1 MDLESLPAGRREVQD
16 DREKNMKYL
25 FLIIFLGLVA
35 SPVFANSLPDSDLD
49 GVPDKDEIEVY
60 YTDPENRDTD
70 GDGYSDWV
78 ELNFGFSPHN
88 PVSITLDDND
98 LDNDGLSDKMELRFH
113 TNLTEKDT
121 DGDGFTD
128 AEEIDNGY
136 DPLNAEKVKLKKRI
150 EIDTDRQNLKYFL
163 GDVAMKEFV
172 VSTGK
177 PGMPT
182 PKGNFEIDYKHPK
195 AWSATYGLWMPYWMS
210 LSHGYFGIHEL
221 PEWPN
226 GYKEG
231 EDHLGKAV
239 SHGCIRLGVGD
250 AEFLYNWADM
260 GTEVF
265 IR

>member
-1 MDLESLPAGRREVQD
+1 MR
-16 DREKNMKYL
+16 YL
-25 FLIIFLGLVA
+25 FTIIFLI
-35 SPVFANSLPDSDLD
+35 VFAFPVSANLLTDSDMD
-49 GVPDKDEIEVY
+49 GVPDEDEIGVY
-60 YTDPENRDTD
+60 YTDPYNKDTD

-88 PVSITLDDND
+88 KEAITLEKND
-98 LDNDGLSDKMELRFH
+98 VDGDGLSDKMELRFH
-113 TNLTEKDT
+113 TNLKNKDT
-121 DGDGFTD
+121 DGDGYTD
-128 AEEIDNGY
+128 KEEIDNGY
-136 DPLNAEKVKLKKRI
+136 DPLSAEKNKLKKRI
-150 EIDTDRQNLKYFL
+150 EVNTGTQNLKYFL

-177 PGMPT
+177 PGMET
-182 PKGNFEIDYKHPK
+182 PKGHFQVDYKHEK
-195 AWSATYGLWMPYWMS
+195 AWSSKYGLWMPYWMS

-231 EDHLGKAV
+231 QDHLGKPV

-265 IR
+265 IY